1 MSMHEFRQRA
11 ARIDQQMRR
20 LAAEGVSETP
30 AIIHRM
36 MGYMPDLHRI
46 WVSTSD
52 EQLMALSRELP
63 GFYRYALIMEEASE
77 AERQKASRP
86 YDGMAVFSEHH
97 QQVGS
102 QLLTT
107 ATALERDYQ
116 ALQGMGA
123 LDAFR
128 SQRDALDRR
137 HRQWL
142 ADVESFK
149 RSLRAQGVAPQALAS
164 VNEAFGHLAERIR
177 QLAGG
182 S

>member
-1 MSMHEFRQRA
+1 MRMNEF
-11 ARIDQQMRR
+11 RR
-20 LAAEGVSETP
+20 LAAKMDQHMHQLAAQGVNDASV
-30 AIIHRM
+30 IIHRM

-77 AERQKASRP
+77 AERQKPSRP
-86 YDGMAVFSEHH
+86 YDRMAVFSEHH
-97 QQVGS
+97 QQVGA
-102 QLLTT
+102 QLLTM

-116 ALQGMGA
+116 ALQGMGH

-142 ADVESFK
+142 ADLEGFK
-149 RSLRAQGVAPQALAS
+149 RSLRAQGAAPQALAS
-164 VNEAFGHLAERIR
+164 VDEAFGHLAERIR
-177 QLAGG
+177 QLAG
-182 S
+182 